1 MALNQVDKAAA
12 AVLAAKLVGVTGL
25 VKVKQKLALRV
36 QTSHFDAAWK
46 HVCPS
51 IPVPEAIETTKIYK
65 LESLPFG
72 TTKEMLMEWAT
83 HLSWK
88 MKPLRAVGPKTW
100 VIGSPSSPPA
110 SQLYF
115 NTMPILVRELPPR
128 FVAKQNPVVAGPKPS
143 SAISAPGSSG
153 IFANGLGG
161 NDPWANWSGTSAN
174 TGQPPRAAAGPIE
187 DKFAK
192 QTSRMD
198 KLEAELTQIKQ
209 DQKEQ
214 KESQAKFQQDVV
226 ARDQENR
233 KDLDQKIVGLKQEF
247 ENSFTKALAT
257 QTKKF
262 DNDLQEIKQLLLGSA
277 KRKEHPDTMMT

>member
-1 MALNQVDKAAA
+1 MSLGSLSFPTSAE
-12 AVLAAKLVGVTGL
+12 VTPNL
-25 VKVKQKLALRV
+25 Q
-36 QTSHFDAAWK
+36 
-46 HVCPS
+46 
-51 IPVPEAIETTKIYK
+51 
-65 LESLPFG
+65 
-72 TTKEMLMEWAT
+72 MLMEWAT

-100 VIGSPSSPPA
+100 VIESPSSPPA

-115 NTMPILVRELPPR
+115 NTMPILVRELNPR

-174 TGQPPRAAAGPIE
+174 TGQPPRAAAAGPIE

-226 ARDQENR
+226 AGDQENR

>member
-1 MALNQVDKAAA
+1 
-12 AVLAAKLVGVTGL
+12 
-25 VKVKQKLALRV
+25 
-36 QTSHFDAAWK
+36 
-46 HVCPS
+46 
-51 IPVPEAIETTKIYK
+51 
-65 LESLPFG
+65 
-72 TTKEMLMEWAT
+72 
-83 HLSWK
+83 
-88 MKPLRAVGPKTW
+88 
-100 VIGSPSSPPA
+100 
-110 SQLYF
+110 
-115 NTMPILVRELPPR
+115 MPILVRELPPR

-226 ARDQENR
+226 AGDQENR

-277 KRKEHPDTMMT
+277 KRKEHPDTMMTWQLVWEATFLGFSVLPVWFWTFLFVCLTEKELLPRCMRINWTKIGGSRFFGGRIFPNWIFYAWYLVA